1 MGSAELAGETI
12 EQLAVNLMNEH
23 SSSILRLCFL
33 YLQDHH
39 LAEDAM
45 QETFLKACRSWN
57 QFKGESSTGTWL
69 SKIAVNVC
77 RDYSRRNWFKLLR
90 LSQSLD
96 DVPEPIMPVQE
107 FDDTLILSVMRLPR
121 KLKEPILLY
130 FYRGLSV
137 QEIAQILS
145 ASVPTV
151 YRWIKQAQN
160 LLKVELEGW
169 FYNE

>member
-1 MGSAELAGETI
+1 M
-12 EQLAVNLMNEH
+12 
-23 SSSILRLCFL
+23 
-33 YLQDHH
+33 
-39 LAEDAM
+39 
-45 QETFLKACRSWN
+45 
-57 QFKGESSTGTWL
+57 
-69 SKIAVNVC
+69 
-77 RDYSRRNWFKLLR
+77 R